1 MMRLLLLTTVLLLTG
16 TTVQAKTPDQ
26 LRAEFIDL
34 MVDRHG
40 FSRDE
45 VTRTLY
51 KAQLRRPILEAI
63 ARPAEKTLNWT
74 EYRAIFLKPSRIEG
88 GVSFWRRHADTLAR
102 AEREYGV
109 PPHIIV
115 AILGVETRY
124 GAITGKFRVLDAL
137 HTLGFHYPR
146 RGKFFREQLN
156 HFLRFAREEKI
167 DPVVP
172 TGSYAGAMGMPQF
185 MPDSFRVYAVDY
197 DGDGRRDIWHNPQDV
212 IGSVANYF
220 VKKGNWKRGQ
230 PVTFPAGGASASH
243 RALVEAGAK
252 PRLKPAQLAAAG
264 IDTSDVPQDAAVSLI
279 EFDTD
284 DGQEYWIGMDNFY
297 AIMRYN
303 PRTMYAMAV
312 YQLGEAIRERYE
324 QTVAR
329 SPITADVDSP
339 SND

>member
-1 MMRLLLLTTVLLLTG
+1 MMRLLLLTTALLFAG
-16 TTVQAKTPDQ
+16 NAVHAKTPDQ

-34 MVDRHG
+34 MVSKHG
-40 FSRDE
+40 FSRDR

-63 ARPAEKTLNWT
+63 ARPAEKRLNWS
-74 EYRAIFLKPSRIEG
+74 EYRAIFVKPARIDG
-88 GVSFWRRHADTLAR
+88 GVAFWRRNADTLAR

-124 GAITGKFRVLDAL
+124 GANTGGYRVLDAL

-156 HFLRFAREEKI
+156 HFLRFSREEKI

-230 PVTFPAGGASASH
+230 PVTYPASGANASH
-243 RALVEAGAK
+243 KKLIDAGAK
-252 PRLKPAQLAAAG
+252 PRLKAAKLAAAG
-264 IDTSDVPQDAAVSLI
+264 IDVSRVPQDAEVSLL
-279 EFDTD
+279 EFTTH
-284 DGQEYWIGMDNFY
+284 DGKEYWIGMDNFY

-303 PRTMYAMAV
+303 PRTKYAMAV

-324 QTVAR
+324 QTVAGNT
-329 SPITADVDSP
+329 TANADNL

>member
-1 MMRLLLLTTVLLLTG
+1 MMRLFLLTTALLLAG
-16 TTVQAKTPDQ
+16 SPVQAKTPDQ
-26 LRAEFIDL
+26 LRAEFIDT
-34 MVDRHG
+34 MVNKHG
-40 FSRDE
+40 FSRDQ

-63 ARPAEKTLNWT
+63 ARPAEKTLNWS
-74 EYRAIFLKPSRIEG
+74 EYRAIFVKPARIEG
-88 GVSFWRRHADTLAR
+88 GVAFWRRNADVLAR

-124 GAITGKFRVLDAL
+124 GAVTGKYRVLDAL

-156 HFLRFAREEKI
+156 HFLRFSREEKI

-185 MPDSFRVYAVDY
+185 MPDSFRVYAIDF

-220 VKKGNWKRGQ
+220 VKKGNWQRGQ
-230 PVTFPAGGASASH
+230 PVTFPASGADASH
-243 RALVEAGAK
+243 QALVDAGAK
-252 PRLKPAQLAAAG
+252 PRLKAAQLSAAG
-264 IDTSDVPQDAAVSLI
+264 IDVGQLPRDTAVSLL
-279 EFDTD
+279 EFNTH
-284 DGQEYWIGMDNFY
+284 DGKEYWVGMNNFY

-303 PRTMYAMAV
+303 PRTKYAMAV
-312 YQLGEAIRERYE
+312 YQLGEAIRARYE
-324 QTVAR
+324 QTVA
-329 SPITADVDSP
+329 SNTATNAGGLG
-339 SND
+339 ND

>member
-1 MMRLLLLTTVLLLTG
+1 MKRLFLLTTALLLAG
-16 TTVQAKTPDQ
+16 TAVHAKTPDQ

-34 MVDRHG
+34 MVSRHG

-63 ARPAEKTLNWT
+63 SRPAEKTLNWS
-74 EYRAIFLKPSRIEG
+74 EYRAIFVKPSRIEG
-88 GVSFWRRHADTLAR
+88 GVAFWRRHADTLAR

-124 GAITGKFRVLDAL
+124 GAITGKYRVLDAL

-156 HFLRFAREEKI
+156 HFLRFSREEKI

-185 MPDSFRVYAVDY
+185 MPDSFRVYAVDF
-197 DGDGRRDIWHNPQDV
+197 DGDGRRDIWNNPQDV

-220 VKKGNWKRGQ
+220 VKKGKWKRGQ
-230 PVTFPAGGASASH
+230 PVTFPTSGANASH
-243 RALVEAGAK
+243 KAFVDAGAK
-252 PRLKPAQLAAAG
+252 PRLKSAKLAAAG
-264 IDTSDVPQDAAVSLI
+264 IDVSKVPQGAAVSLL
-279 EFDTD
+279 EFSTH
-284 DGQEYWIGMDNFY
+284 DGKEYWIGMDNFY

-303 PRTMYAMAV
+303 PRTKYALAV
-312 YQLGEAIRERYE
+312 YQLAEAIRERYA
-324 QTVAR
+324 QT
-329 SPITADVDSP
+329 ITSNTTANADGLK
-339 SND
+339 ND